1 MKRFEVTYA
10 SKLKFIWNREW
21 NKNGS
26 QIQASSEEI
35 LYKED
40 HSLPDWTPIRDS
52 GVLTCRVGYHSPQKG
67 IRQAKH

>member
-35 LYKED
+35 FYKED
-40 HSLPDWTPIRDS
+40 
-52 GVLTCRVGYHSPQKG
+52 G
-67 IRQAKH
+67 IAKTLFHMLMC